1 MSAATMRA
9 AVGNEERD
17 SAGRHPGAP
26 AWDGSLA
33 TLSPAGLELHNN
45 GLMAHI
51 ANLTVL
57 YGVLDAPAWRARTPE
72 ERRVDGFEKWVARLV
87 AVRNERDRRE
97 RQIGL
102 SEYLHLF
109 GSPAWD
115 QPWSGGS

>member
-1 MSAATMRA
+1 MSAATTRPA
-9 AVGNEERD
+9 GINEERD

-26 AWDGSLA
+26 AWDGPLTA
-33 TLSPAGLELHNN
+33 LSPAGLEMHDS
-45 GLMAHI
+45 GLTAHI

-57 YGVLDAPAWRARTPE
+57 YGVLTTPAWRARTPE
-72 ERRVDGFEKWVARLV
+72 ERRADGFDKWVARLV

-102 SEYLHLF
+102 SEYLGLF

-115 QPWSGGS
+115 QPWSSGS